1 MHKVKFLKPSHSN
14 IGIEG
19 SFRGKKDGITFFGCK
34 KRLKPLEGAVYEGNE
49 IVNDFIIR
57 NKDPETND
65 RHRGRH
71 FQIEY
76 YLESN
81 SFKIRDL
88 GVGFGAFIRIDGPLL
103 LKDNNLIS
111 MGSSFLIINL
121 DDEKEALLHGNG
133 GDKMPKVP
141 NYLGIEDAQSKN
153 YAQNKKIGNN
163 YSEITV
169 KIFGGPN
176 YGEVQ

>member
-1 MHKVKFLKPSHSN
+1 M
-14 IGIEG
+14 
-19 SFRGKKDGITFFGCK
+19 
-34 KRLKPLEGAVYEGNE
+34 KPLEGGVYEGNE

-76 YLESN
+76 AIDTN
-81 SFKIRDL
+81 SYRIRDL
-88 GVGFGAFIRIDGPLL
+88 GVGFGAFIRVDGPLL

-121 DDEKEALLHGNG
+121 DDEKESLVHGG
-133 GDKMPKVP
+133 QTDIAKDKLPKIP
-141 NYLGIEDAQSKN
+141 GYLTADDPSGKK
-153 YAQNKKIGNN
+153 YAENKKIGGQ